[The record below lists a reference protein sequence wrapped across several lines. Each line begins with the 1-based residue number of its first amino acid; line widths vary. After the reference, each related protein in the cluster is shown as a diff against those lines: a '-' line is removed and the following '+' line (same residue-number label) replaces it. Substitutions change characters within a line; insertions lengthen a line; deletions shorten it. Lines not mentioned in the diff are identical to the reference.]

1 MIKIT
6 TLLCSLATL
15 SIAQEAPK
23 KTQVYLFAGQSN
35 MEGRAD
41 GDKIS
46 AEDIKRLKAV
56 QDRIEFA
63 YNWNPITPLN
73 ITEPKGHTK
82 KKFNLEKSFGPEIF
96 FGIALAE
103 ANPNDKFLFIKRSQG
118 GTSLYGCWNPN
129 WTLEKATLMKEDKQ
143 PKLFQDFIKYTDKV
157 LADRKP
163 GSYEIKAMLWVQGE
177 SDSGVKKR
185 GPLPSQT
192 YGANLKNLIQAVRK
206 HHKLE
211 KLPFLIQQ
219 VGGGAVIKGMKDTA
233 SNDAHVSFI
242 AQSSDK
248 TSPYY
253 LPKNPPP
260 IGHYVT
266 EGMKRMGLNFY
277 KTYATDYLKLEAKK

>member
-6 TLLCSLATL
+6 TVLCSLASL
-15 SIAQEAPK
+15 SLAQDEAK
-23 KTQVYLFAGQSN
+23 KTQVFLFAGQSN

-46 AEDIKRLKAV
+46 PEDIARLKAV

-63 YNWNPITPLN
+63 YNWKPITPLN
-73 ITEPKGHTK
+73 ITEPSNYIK
-82 KKFNLEKSFGPEIF
+82 KKFTLEKSFGPEIF

-103 ANPNDKFLFIKRSQG
+103 AHPDEKFLFIKRSKG
-118 GTSLYGCWNPN
+118 GTSLYGCWNPD
-129 WTLEKATLMKEDKQ
+129 WTLEKATLMKEEKAE
-143 PKLFQDFIKYTDKV
+143 KLYHDFIKYTDKV
-157 LADRKP
+157 LSEREP
-163 GSYEIKAMLWVQGE
+163 GSYEIKGMLWVQGE
-177 SDSGVKKR
+177 ADSGVKKK

-192 YGANLKNLIQAVRK
+192 YGANLKNLIQSVRK
-206 HHKLE
+206 HYKKD

-219 VGGGAVIKGMKDTA
+219 VGGGDVVKGMKDA
-233 SNDAHVSFI
+233 AANDPHVSFI
-242 AQSSDK
+242 AQSFEKD
-248 TSPYY
+248 SPYF

-277 KTYATDYLKLEAKK
+277 KTYDADYLKLAAKK